1 MISLV
6 GAWSAVFFHIGG
18 VAWQPFCNNELFCVM
33 NAPLSAAGYSQLTI
47 YNIML
52 LLLTSTLRI
61 MDAMQAGSVHRGE

>member
-1 MISLV
+1 
-6 GAWSAVFFHIGG
+6 
-18 VAWQPFCNNELFCVM
+18 M

-61 MDAMQAGSVHRGE
+61 MDAMQAGVFTAESNGAFARG